1 MPISPKRIV
10 VINDRSAM
18 VGGASNLAILSA
30 RFFERQGLD
39 VTFFAG
45 DAKSHPAP
53 VSNTINLS
61 GAPLVQQGK
70 LSAALGGLY
79 NLTAYR
85 AMRRLV
91 EEDDGQTI
99 YHLHGWSKILSPS
112 VFLALLPVH
121 GRVVLHAHDYF
132 LACPNGG
139 FANFKT
145 GNVCDLDPMSAKC
158 LTTQCDK
165 RGYHEKLWRTLR
177 HAIRQQLFPARPDA
191 INIVV
196 VHEGMKQYLAKA
208 GIDTSRTVTIRNPVE
223 PFVTSGTTPWLKNS
237 FFFIGRL
244 EPEKGFADAA
254 RAARAAGATLHV
266 IGDGSGRRELEKDFP
281 EIVIHGWQE
290 RQAIIGLITQA
301 RAVIISSRVPEPFS
315 LAAVEAVA
323 SGIPVIMPRESLIGP
338 EIASL
343 GCGLTFKSGDCSSLA
358 DAIRILK
365 DDDELIAKMASNCR
379 HDGVRLATT
388 QDGWCHALLD
398 LYGAILLRKLQCE
411 KTGDPVPA

>member
-1 MPISPKRIV
+1 
-10 VINDRSAM
+10 M

-30 RFFERQGLD
+30 RFFERQGLE

-45 DAKSHPAP
+45 DASSLPAP

-61 GAPLVQQGK
+61 GAPLMQQGR
-70 LSAALGGLY
+70 LSAVMGGLY
-79 NLTAYR
+79 NVPAYR

-91 EEDDGQTI
+91 DDDDGQTI

-112 VFLALLPVH
+112 VFRALSPVR

-139 FANFKT
+139 YANFKT

-177 HAIRQQLFPARPDA
+177 HVIRQQLFPSGTDA
-191 INIVV
+191 LNIVV
-196 VHEGMKQYLAKA
+196 VHERMKHYLAKA
-208 GIDTSRTVTIRNPVE
+208 GIDTSRTVTIGNPVE
-223 PFVTSGTTPWLKNS
+223 PFVTSGTTPWLNNS

-254 RAARAAGATLHV
+254 RAARAASATLHV
-266 IGDGSGRRELEKDFP
+266 IGDGAGRQELEADFP
-281 EIVIHGWQE
+281 EVVIHGWQE
-290 RQAIIGLITQA
+290 RQAISGLIRQA

-315 LAAVEAVA
+315 LAAVEAIA
-323 SGIPVIMPRESLIGP
+323 SGIPVIMPKESLIGP
-338 EIASL
+338 EIADL
-343 GCGLTFKSGDCSSLA
+343 GCGLTFKSGDSSSLVN
-358 DAIRILK
+358 AIRIMK
-365 DDDELIAKMASNCR
+365 EDGELVEKMASNCR
-379 HDGVRLATT
+379 RDGVGLATT
-388 QDGWCHALLD
+388 QDVWCHALLD
-398 LYGAILLRKLQCE
+398 YYSSILSLTSQRKQTGQSLMQLRNNNAEDL
-411 KTGDPVPA
+411 GLPS